1 MVGFLNLF
9 VLIPKTPSDQ
19 EPQRIREMRANAQMS
34 GEGKEPGETACYT
47 YQLQT
52 SPELAEEQESCS
64 PEDRA

>member
-1 MVGFLNLF
+1 MLRCQG
-9 VLIPKTPSDQ
+9 
-19 EPQRIREMRANAQMS
+19 REKSWDR
-34 GEGKEPGETACYT
+34 ETACYT